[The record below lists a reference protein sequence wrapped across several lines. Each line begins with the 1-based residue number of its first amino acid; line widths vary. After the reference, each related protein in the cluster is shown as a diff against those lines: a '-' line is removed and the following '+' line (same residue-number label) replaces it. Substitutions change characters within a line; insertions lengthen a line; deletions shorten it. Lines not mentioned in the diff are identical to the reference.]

1 MLPLQRGHDGNLD
14 AFWSFRPRQARPCCT
29 CGPRQGDGA
38 NRANGRKRKS
48 YRARTVQVHHQ
59 GRPGPSAMSFQA
71 GTTNVRHVSL
81 SNSTPIGS
89 VQPRFFRKRVFG
101 GWGVLAIF
109 AYSWVR
115 EKSGVNESCPG
126 QVHGHKI
133 LVHKMTN
140 SLQSLSRPGAHKQFG
155 LHKNPVPRVFQRLLK
170 NVLCRAWRPFS
181 PGTTIFGDSGGGGTT
196 GISPDLVDSGIQT
209 LEPRTSAP

>member
-1 MLPLQRGHDGNLD
+1 MPCNRLPSFHETNCFNGTYLATIRKHDLAPVGIRFVLPLQRGHDGNLD

-89 VQPRFFRKRVFG
+89 VQPRFSRKRVF
-101 GWGVLAIF
+101 
-109 AYSWVR
+109 R
-115 EKSGVNESCPG
+115 
-126 QVHGHKI
+126 
-133 LVHKMTN
+133 
-140 SLQSLSRPGAHKQFG
+140 
-155 LHKNPVPRVFQRLLK
+155 
-170 NVLCRAWRPFS
+170 
-181 PGTTIFGDSGGGGTT
+181 GGGVFWHFLHIPG
-196 GISPDLVDSGIQT
+196 
-209 LEPRTSAP
+209 SAKNQG